1 MDENCTENPRLEGAF
16 MIRALV
22 VDDEDLPRHELKTM
36 LEEQQDIDASEA
48 RDGVEALEQI
58 ENIRP
63 DLVFLD
69 IEMPGLNG
77 FEVLQHLAVVPLIVF
92 ATAYDEYAIRAFDAN
107 AIDYLLKP
115 IQPTRLLATLERVRV
130 ALQQRPAPYEAAL
143 RKVLFELRQGAP
155 ARLAGRKNKRIV
167 LLPRRSV
174 IWIGVE
180 DRLVFLHTGDDRY
193 LSDRTIGEL
202 EEMLK
207 DAGFVRVNRS
217 DLVNLE
223 HVREMAPWM
232 SGAWRI
238 TLSNG
243 TELSV
248 SRDRVRSLKALVGL

>member
-1 MDENCTENPRLEGAF
+1 

-36 LEEQQDIDASEA
+36 LEKQQDIDVSEA

-63 DLVFLD
+63 DVVFLD
-69 IEMPGLNG
+69 IEMPGLSG

-92 ATAYDEYAIRAFDAN
+92 ATAYDEYAIRAFEAN

-115 IQPTRLLATLERVRV
+115 IQLPRLLATMERIRG
-130 ALQQRPAPYEAAL
+130 ALQEYPAPYEAAL
-143 RKVLFELRQGAP
+143 RKVLLELRHGAP
-155 ARLAGRKNKRIV
+155 AKLAGRRNKRIV
-167 LLPRRSV
+167 LLAKRSV

-180 DRLVFLHTGDDRY
+180 DRLVFLHTANERY
-193 LSDRTIGEL
+193 LSDRPIGEL

-207 DAGFVRVNRS
+207 DGGFVRVNRS

-232 SGAWRI
+232 SGTWRI

-243 TELSV
+243 AELRV
-248 SRDRVRSLKALVGL
+248 SRDRVRNLKALVGL